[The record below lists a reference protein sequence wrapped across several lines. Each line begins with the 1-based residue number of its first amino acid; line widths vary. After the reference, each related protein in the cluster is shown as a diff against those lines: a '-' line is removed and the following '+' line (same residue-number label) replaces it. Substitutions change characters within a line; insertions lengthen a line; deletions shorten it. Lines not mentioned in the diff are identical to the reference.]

1 MKKIK
6 KILSSITTIDMI
18 FIVVIVQ
25 FIFTMNMENIKMNMV
40 KEYVPTETRVDSVLI
55 TDIRKIRNELD
66 SLRKEIKNDKR

>member
-1 MKKIK
+1 MKLLNK
-6 KILSSITTIDMI
+6 LTTEDMI
-18 FIVVIVQ
+18 LILVIVH
-25 FIFTMNMENIKMNMV
+25 FVFTMNMENIKMNMV